1 MKLPPR
7 LANWLRARRRVHE
20 QHETEHLRIMAKV
33 DMAPRYGRKVRIPA
47 PPGGWQNGGG
57 KQPSANRP
65 KNHGRP
71 LPPPKDRLAEA
82 RQFDPVPDHPS
93 SPGERPGAPDRARN
107 GHETMKSQKIRPM

>member
-71 LPPPKDRLAEA
+71 LPPPKDRLAE
-82 RQFDPVPDHPS
+82 
-93 SPGERPGAPDRARN
+93 G
-107 GHETMKSQKIRPM
+107 

>member
-1 MKLPPR
+1 
-7 LANWLRARRRVHE
+7 
-20 QHETEHLRIMAKV
+20 MAKV

-71 LPPPKDRLAEA
+71 LPPPKD
-82 RQFDPVPDHPS
+82 
-93 SPGERPGAPDRARN
+93 
-107 GHETMKSQKIRPM
+107 